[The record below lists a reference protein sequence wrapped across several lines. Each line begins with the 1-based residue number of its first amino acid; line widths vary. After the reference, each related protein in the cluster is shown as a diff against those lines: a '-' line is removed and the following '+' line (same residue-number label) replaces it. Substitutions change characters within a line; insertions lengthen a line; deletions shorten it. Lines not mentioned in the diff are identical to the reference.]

1 MPADVLRLLG
11 EDERVQAREIRD
23 RLQVCARIAGS
34 PPPDAAPPGLG
45 PAALAGPR
53 EVREP
58 VGRVNAAIAHMLT
71 ARGMDHAFGARIP
84 ALLREGRLQ
93 WSAVENE
100 APVAKPIAAMM
111 QMSG

>member
-1 MPADVLRLLG
+1 M
-11 EDERVQAREIRD
+11 
-23 RLQVCARIAGS
+23 
-34 PPPDAAPPGLG
+34 
-45 PAALAGPR
+45 
-53 EVREP
+53 
-58 VGRVNAAIAHMLT
+58 GRVNAAIAHMLT

-111 QMSG
+111 QMSGHQLVDECVATGCATIRDVARYCSFACVVRGLGQRR